1 MTGRLLPP
9 GCSVQSA
16 RKVIQLIAGL
26 PMTSEIEGV
35 EFDWFAVDSS
45 GCLALFA
52 TAGAGFIPSTV
63 SARFHDHA
71 AMSDM
76 LPSPRWGSLMV
87 WDDYSEVGLYVYD
100 WDVCNYS
107 YARTRT
113 PEREMTDELYQRF
126 LAISPLPRFDFEFRS
141 RQTIAGS
148 AVEGIG

>member
-1 MTGRLLPP
+1 
-9 GCSVQSA
+9 
-16 RKVIQLIAGL
+16 
-26 PMTSEIEGV
+26 MTSKIKGV

-52 TAGAGFIPSTV
+52 TAGAGFIPPTV
-63 SARFHDHA
+63 SARFHEHT

-107 YARTRT
+107 YTRTRT
-113 PEREMTDELYQRF
+113 PEREMTDELYQKF
-126 LAISPLPRFDFEFRS
+126 LAISSLPRFYFEFRS
-141 RQTIAGS
+141 RETIAS
-148 AVEGIG
+148 DPAVEDIG